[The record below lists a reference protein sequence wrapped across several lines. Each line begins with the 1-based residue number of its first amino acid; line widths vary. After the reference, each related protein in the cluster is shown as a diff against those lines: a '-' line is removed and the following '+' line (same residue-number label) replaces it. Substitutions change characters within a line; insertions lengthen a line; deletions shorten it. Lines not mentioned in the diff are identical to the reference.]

1 VGVLDHMYSCDFT
14 RVENVI
20 VQNVQGNPDLAGN
33 YRNSLRNISLQQP
46 IVAKSCTDT
55 ANLI

>member
-1 VGVLDHMYSCDFT
+1 MYSCDFT

-33 YRNSLRNISLQQP
+33 YRNSLRNIYLQQP